1 MSVKVNVCMC
11 MCFLCRKF
19 VVLGLLLAVLSRF
32 VRWNR
37 LSSWCR
43 FPYLRGQI
51 VYVSVVMWCLIGC
64 LRLIDEGYLI
74 VM

>member
-37 LSSWCR
+37 LSEQ
-43 FPYLRGQI
+43 L
-51 VYVSVVMWCLIGC
+51 VSVSISSWPDCLC
-64 LRLIDEGYLI
+64 ECCDVVLDW
-74 VM
+74 MFMFD